1 MNFSMVTIIMSSV
14 GYQKGLQVYV
24 VFMNKYL
31 ECIWLELYMWS
42 MSDASKRV
50 EPRNTTPTR

>member
-31 ECIWLELYMWS
+31 ECIWLELYM
-42 MSDASKRV
+42 
-50 EPRNTTPTR
+50 